1 MSLVDPETAAYR
13 PLAELRAAFAEVGAL
28 EAERVITYCGGGIA
42 ASSDAFILNM
52 LAWTGFRSTMARCAN
67 GVQTP
72 TCPWRQDSGV
82 ALARCEKIERW
93 THFNQPPASRT

>member
-52 LAWTGFRSTMARCAN
+52 LGVDRVSIYDGSLREWSADPDLPMETG
-67 GVQTP
+67 
-72 TCPWRQDSGV
+72 
-82 ALARCEKIERW
+82 
-93 THFNQPPASRT
+93 